1 MSGSTVNTW
10 PEFTLLHH
18 SMSHKRSEPT
28 GVFYYEKWLAA
39 FSHGYFLLKLSSQLP
54 GPRKS
59 PHRTCRSCSSAM
71 AGMPTWH
78 PTVSFLQG
86 SPEALHPGQ
95 DHTMFRTYC
104 GSTGPTGLSTPE
116 QEMTANGKNSVGVP
130 QALKAQTKL
139 PLKSD
144 SQDSTGKSGIGCLF

>member
-1 MSGSTVNTW
+1 MGALSIPGLSLPFSITACPTKEVNPLGSLIMRNGW
-10 PEFTLLHH
+10 LH
-18 SMSHKRSEPT
+18 
-28 GVFYYEKWLAA
+28 
-39 FSHGYFLLKLSSQLP
+39 FSHGYFSLKLSSQLP

-59 PHRTCRSCSSAM
+59 HTEP
-71 AGMPTWH
+71 AGHAVLLWLACLPGT

-104 GSTGPTGLSTPE
+104 GSTGPTGLSTPA
-116 QEMTANGKNSVGVP
+116 QDMTANGKNSVGVP

-139 PLKSD
+139 ALKSD